1 MPIILKNEVKVIE
14 ELSNTNSLALTW
26 VPSVVPEWS
35 FFLARYR
42 PSVSAEGGAGPLSLF
57 YLLQNKSMADSS
69 NQGKEANNLQSISP
83 KTHTCWQDGT
93 PSFIFPQPGC
103 APGVKS
109 PLASLQLDPTE
120 AELSLRR
127 RSFRDQ
133 PLGPFNTCRLP
144 AQGHPDYLTACPV
157 CKAVYFLIV
166 KPIASCFLQLSG
178 RNEKN
183 ESDV

>member
-1 MPIILKNEVKVIE
+1 MLIPWLLPGFLLLFLNDLSSWPDIAHLCLLKEG
-14 ELSNTNSLALTW
+14 LAHCL
-26 VPSVVPEWS
+26 
-35 FFLARYR
+35 
-42 PSVSAEGGAGPLSLF
+42 
-57 YLLQNKSMADSS
+57 
-69 NQGKEANNLQSISP
+69 
-83 KTHTCWQDGT
+83 
-93 PSFIFPQPGC
+93 SFICFKTKAWRVVVTRVKKQTTFKASPLKHTLADRTGHLLLYSHNLAVP
-103 APGVKS
+103 PGVKS

-183 ESDV
+183 KSGV